1 MEIGECHMQR
11 QENREHT
18 QMQRQEYSKDLY
30 ILYKEKIV
38 TDVETGK
45 LRRLA
50 HTEKRKQRRLK

>member
-1 MEIGECHMQR
+1 MQR

-38 TDVETGK
+38 TDAETGK

-50 HTEKRKQRRLK
+50 HTEKRKQRRLKEK

>member
-1 MEIGECHMQR
+1 MQR